1 MNNFYIRFIRLI
13 GGFFL
18 CSLGIVFTINAN
30 IGYAPWDVLHAGIS
44 KTTGMTIGVAS
55 IATGLIIVI
64 IDLISREKIGLGT
77 ILNMIL
83 IGVFFDIIM
92 STNIIP
98 TPTNWI
104 ISLFMIL
111 FGLFLMAIGTYFY
124 ISSAFGAGP
133 RDGLMVAFT
142 RKTKWPVGLCRGII
156 EVLAILVGWKLGGL
170 FGIGTIISAF
180 SIGFFIQ
187 ITFKVLN
194 FDSTKVKHET
204 LGETY
209 RNVFKVEAIK

>member
-1 MNNFYIRFIRLI
+1 
-13 GGFFL
+13 
-18 CSLGIVFTINAN
+18 
-30 IGYAPWDVLHAGIS
+30 
-44 KTTGMTIGVAS
+44 
-55 IATGLIIVI
+55 
-64 IDLISREKIGLGT
+64 
-77 ILNMIL
+77 MIL

-209 RNVFKVEAIK
+209 RNIFKVEAIK

>member
-1 MNNFYIRFIRLI
+1 
-13 GGFFL
+13 
-18 CSLGIVFTINAN
+18 
-30 IGYAPWDVLHAGIS
+30 
-44 KTTGMTIGVAS
+44 
-55 IATGLIIVI
+55 
-64 IDLISREKIGLGT
+64 
-77 ILNMIL
+77 
-83 IGVFFDIIM
+83 
-92 STNIIP
+92 
-98 TPTNWI
+98 
-104 ISLFMIL
+104 
-111 FGLFLMAIGTYFY
+111 
-124 ISSAFGAGP
+124 
-133 RDGLMVAFT
+133 MVAFT

-209 RNVFKVEAIK
+209 RNIFKVEAIK

>member
-1 MNNFYIRFIRLI
+1 M
-13 GGFFL
+13 
-18 CSLGIVFTINAN
+18 SLQLTQIL
-30 IGYAPWDVLHAGIS
+30 GYAPWDVLHAGIS
-44 KTTGMTIGVAS
+44 KVTGMTIGVAS
-55 IATGLIIVI
+55 ITTGLIIVI
-64 IDLISREKIGLGT
+64 IDLISKEKIGLGT

-83 IGVFFDIIM
+83 IGVFFDLIM
-92 STNIIP
+92 SANIVP
-98 TPTNWI
+98 TTTNWI

-111 FGLFLMAIGTYFY
+111 FGLFLMSIGTYFY
-124 ISSAFGAGP
+124 ISSALGAGP

-187 ITFKVLN
+187 ITFKMLN
-194 FDSTKVKHET
+194 FDSTKIKHET

-209 RNVFKVEAIK
+209 RNIFKVKAIKRAD